1 MKKIFLNVLGII
13 CVILGTLGIFLPILP
28 TTPFLLLASWAFVK
42 SSDTLYEWLMNH
54 KVLGLYIRS
63 YIKYKG
69 VSRTHKIMA
78 IITLWFTMS
87 LSMYLVDKNTIKYL
101 LIFIGTCVTI
111 HILKLRTLSIKE
123 MKELEEIRTEFK
135 RETSI
140 ENRN

>member
-1 MKKIFLNVLGII
+1 MKKFLLKALGII
-13 CVILGTLGIFLPILP
+13 CVFLGTLGIFLPILP
-28 TTPFLLLASWAFVK
+28 TTPFLLLASWAFIK

-63 YIKYKG
+63 YIKYRG

-87 LSMYLVDKNTIKYL
+87 LSIYLINKNTIKYL
-101 LIFIGTCVTI
+101 LVFIGFCVTI

-135 RETSI
+135 EKKSI